1 MVPATSST
9 RLDATPSW
17 RGWIH
22 TVAFWLTPALA
33 GTLIA
38 LAAFESGLATLGVS
52 IYCASMAVTF
62 GISALYH
69 RRSWSERGWQVMRRL
84 DHASI
89 FVFIAGTY
97 TPIGLLSV
105 EGATR
110 WWLLGVVWGGA
121 LGGVAMKLVWPHA
134 PRWASV
140 PVYIAVGWAA
150 VFVLGDIAANAG
162 VAALALLLAGGLLYT
177 VGGILYALKRPNPR
191 PDVFG
196 YHEVFHLLT
205 VLAAAC
211 QYIAVFFAVY
221 GTPVS

>member
-1 MVPATSST
+1 
-9 RLDATPSW
+9 
-17 RGWIH
+17 
-22 TVAFWLTPALA
+22 
-33 GTLIA
+33 
-38 LAAFESGLATLGVS
+38 
-52 IYCASMAVTF
+52 
-62 GISALYH
+62 
-69 RRSWSERGWQVMRRL
+69 MRRL

-121 LGGVAMKLVWPHA
+121 LVGVLLKLRWPHA
-134 PRWASV
+134 PRWMSV

-150 VFVLGDIAANAG
+150 VFVLGDIARHAG
-162 VAALALLLAGGLLYT
+162 TAALVLLLTGGLLYT
-177 VGGILYALKRPNPR
+177 VGAILYALKRPNPR

-205 VLAAAC
+205 VVAAAC

-221 GTPVS
+221 GTPLS